1 MLQPSECAL
10 HSAIS
15 MRFQISRTS
24 SEIWA
29 KDRPASGQAELLPK
43 REITR
48 HTPHNATTHRHYLCW
63 TWSWRAS
70 QTHAN
75 SLPMTL
81 RLWGTTA
88 RRSVQQHIVASAS
101 MVANHTASGSSC
113 GMLCGEMHF
122 PKCKYRVW
130 PLQWAQLSFHLPHL
144 SGIPAKCCQDR
155 AELST
160 LDKFRLSGE
169 KANLE

>member
-113 GMLCGEMHF
+113 GMLWRNALPEVQIPCLASPVGAAIF
-122 PKCKYRVW
+122 PS
-130 PLQWAQLSFHLPHL
+130 ATSFWYSCQVL
-144 SGIPAKCCQDR
+144 SGQSR
-155 AELST
+155 A
-160 LDKFRLSGE
+160 LDSRQVPPQR
-169 KANLE
+169 